1 MKNKYFLKLQQT
13 EEIVRPFRAFLDAQ
27 PPRGGWIRT
36 IREALGMTSA
46 QLAKRMRIKASQS
59 VEDMQLYEVRGTIK
73 LQTLNKIAQALD
85 CRLVYAL
92 VPLKPLDQIRQDR
105 ANTVAERQLRHAA
118 HSMNLEAQGVT
129 GPDEAHQLELLV
141 RGLLAGSPKRLWN

>member
-1 MKNKYFLKLQQT
+1 MKSKHFLKLQQT
-13 EEIVRPFRAFLDAQ
+13 EELVRPFRVLLDVQ

-105 ANTVAERQLRHAA
+105 ANAVAERQLRQAA

-129 GPDEAHQLELLV
+129 SPDEARQLELLV
-141 RGLLAGSPKRLWN
+141 RELLAGSPKRLWD